1 MYTFYANINVP
12 YWSAIKMKT
21 MSISLATSTSVG
33 FCPALLIAYWSS
45 CTQNCDSAKGS
56 KNVYTDS
63 IIRQGWLNHQ
73 KLKCLRKIVC
83 SGGGG
88 EERERGAKRLDRF
101 LVQTPQQRVSDIID
115 FTIRRGHWKWKRLK
129 VDYLKLEN
137 SHCKVSCRCG
147 SSQTDQR
154 PPRSHWLKVEF
165 MSTSRSDYYLW
176 ILRINVKR
184 VCDRRQNDWFD

>member
-45 CTQNCDSAKGS
+45 CTQNCDSAIGS
-56 KNVYTDS
+56 KNFYTDS

-88 EERERGAKRLDRF
+88 EERREGGKKAGQVLGADSSAQSFLYYWLHNKKGPLKMETPIIWNWKTHTARYRAAVVPVKLIKRLLDH
-101 LVQTPQQRVSDIID
+101 ID
-115 FTIRRGHWKWKRLK
+115 
-129 VDYLKLEN
+129 
-137 SHCKVSCRCG
+137 
-147 SSQTDQR
+147 
-154 PPRSHWLKVEF
+154 
-165 MSTSRSDYYLW
+165 
-176 ILRINVKR
+176 
-184 VCDRRQNDWFD
+184 

>member
-45 CTQNCDSAKGS
+45 CTQNCDSAIGS
-56 KNVYTDS
+56 KNFYTDS

-101 LVQTPQQRVSDIID
+101 LVQTPQQRVSYIID
-115 FTIRRGHWKWKRLK
+115 FIIRRGHWKWKRLK
-129 VDYLKLEN
+129 VDIWNWKTHTARYRAAVVPVKL
-137 SHCKVSCRCG
+137 
-147 SSQTDQR
+147 
-154 PPRSHWLKVEF
+154 
-165 MSTSRSDYYLW
+165 
-176 ILRINVKR
+176 IKR
-184 VCDRRQNDWFD
+184 LLDHID